1 MLDVSDK
8 AKAFLSELLVQRA
21 EPAHV
26 FRPLRQ
32 AGGFK
37 MNFEAAAD
45 GDVVFQH
52 EETTILAVAADLAD
66 ELNGTIDRQDNAEGP
81 RLVLVRR

>member
-1 MLDVSDK
+1 MLDVSEK
-8 AKAFLSELLVQRA
+8 AKAFLNELLPQR
-21 EPAHV
+21 PDPTHI
-26 FRPLRQ
+26 FRLLRQ

-52 EETTILAVAADLAD
+52 EDTNILAVAADLAD
-66 ELNGTIDRQDNAEGP
+66 ELNGTIDRQDAADGP